1 MVRQLPKLYWIFL
14 LYLVL
19 RLFFIFNFP
28 PYVDESSYLYVSQ
41 LMLSSPDLSFL
52 SVSLWGKQP
61 LPFWL
66 MSIGASVFQNNPLAG
81 SRLVI
86 LLISLPSF
94 FILYRLIKNLK
105 NESAAIIGILIY
117 SLAPFFIIS
126 HSLAIIDGILLPL
139 SIIVLYIIFRL
150 WKKFNFRL
158 LVILGIILG
167 ISFWVKSTSLFLIA
181 FAFFS
186 LIYISRDTG
195 VKPSK
200 IFTRVSVILLIIG
213 AIGMPLI
220 THPAYPVIWS
230 ENTRFAFTMAELISL
245 PFNAWGS
252 NFLHFILSGLIYFTP
267 LVVLT
272 FNNMPGKVKDKKY
285 RFLIIWFLVSVFLI
299 ALTGRHNIFRY
310 YSFGLAP
317 LLIIWA
323 ISLSGFIAKYKTFK
337 PVAYLFIMPVALASL
352 LLIFN
357 PPVFFGFFPKN
368 SVLAS
373 ERDYA
378 YSWPAGFGV
387 REMLS
392 FILDS
397 TKGSQ
402 IILIQPYNGAN
413 NIHYYILGNRQYEN
427 AIKVIQ
433 LDVSPEDGFKQL
445 EPLAK
450 NTPLYHVSN
459 NLVIPEAIK
468 KNLKL
473 IKSIPKPGD
482 GDFIGLYEVVF

>member
-1 MVRQLPKLYWIFL
+1 M

-41 LMLSSPDLSFL
+41 LMLTSPDLSFL

-66 MSIGASVFQNNPLAG
+66 MGIGANVFQNNPLTG

-94 FILYRLIKNLK
+94 FILFYLIKNLK
-105 NESAAIIGILIY
+105 NENAAVIGILIY

-126 HSLAIIDGILLPL
+126 HSLAIIDGVLLPL
-139 SIIVLYIIFRL
+139 SIIVLYFIFRL
-150 WKKFNFRL
+150 WKKFSFRL
-158 LVILGIILG
+158 LVILGVTLG

-186 LIYISRDTG
+186 LIYISRDAG
-195 VKPSK
+195 VKSSK
-200 IFTRVSVILLIIG
+200 IFTRLSVILFITG
-213 AIGMPLI
+213 AIAMPLI
-220 THPAYPVIWS
+220 IHPAYPVIWS
-230 ENTRFAFTMAELISL
+230 ENTRFAFTMAELVSL
-245 PFNAWGS
+245 PFNAWGD
-252 NFLHFILSGLIYFTP
+252 NLLHFILSGLIYFTP
-267 LVVLT
+267 LVLLT
-272 FNNMPGKVKDKKY
+272 FNNMPGKIKDKKY
-285 RFLIIWFLVSVFLI
+285 RFLIIWFLVSVFLV
-299 ALTGRHNIFRY
+299 ALTGRRNIFRY

-323 ISLSGFIAKYKTFK
+323 ISLSGFIAGYKKFK
-337 PVAYLFIMPVALASL
+337 PFLYFLIMPVTLASL
-352 LLIFN
+352 LLIFK
-357 PPVFFGFFPKN
+357 PTVFFGFFPKN
-368 SVLAS
+368 SVLS
-373 ERDYA
+373 GERDYA
-378 YSWPAGFGV
+378 YSWPAGYGIK
-387 REMLS
+387 EMLS
-392 FILDS
+392 FILNK

-427 AIKVIQ
+427 VIKVIQ
-433 LDVSPEDGFKQL
+433 LDVNSEDDLKQL
-445 EPLAK
+445 EPLDK
-450 NTPLYHVSN
+450 NSPLYHVSN

-482 GDFIGLYEVVF
+482 GDFIGLYEFVF